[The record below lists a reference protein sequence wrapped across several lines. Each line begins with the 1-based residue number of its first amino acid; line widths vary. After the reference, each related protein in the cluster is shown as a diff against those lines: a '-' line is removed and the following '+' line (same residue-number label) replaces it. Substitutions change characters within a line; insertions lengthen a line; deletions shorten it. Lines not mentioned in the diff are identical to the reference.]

1 MKIHELL
8 SGITVPITNEES
20 EVLDKISKKADLLK
34 SELSE
39 REQLLA
45 NNLVT
50 KDVVSRRK
58 NADGKIIFC
67 KKIKDD

>member
-1 MKIHELL
+1 MKIKELL
-8 SGITVPITNEES
+8 SGIRVPITNEEA
-20 EVLDKISKKADLLK
+20 EVYDKLGESILK

-45 NNLVT
+45 NSLVT
-50 KDVVSRRK
+50 KDLVSRRK

-67 KKIKDD
+67 KKTQNE

>member
-1 MKIHELL
+1 MKIKELL
-8 SGITVPITNEES
+8 SGIQVPITNEEA
-20 EVLDKISKKADLLK
+20 EVFDKLGESTLK

-45 NNLVT
+45 NSLVT
-50 KDVVSRRK
+50 KDLVSRRK

-67 KKIKDD
+67 KKIQDE

>member
-1 MKIHELL
+1 MKIKELL
-8 SGITVPITNEES
+8 SGIRVPITNEES
-20 EVLDKISKKADLLK
+20 EVYDKLGESILK

-45 NNLVT
+45 NSLVT
-50 KDVVSRRK
+50 KDLVSRRK

-67 KKIKDD
+67 KKTQNE

>member
-1 MKIHELL
+1 MKIKELL
-8 SGITVPITNEES
+8 SGIKVPITNEEA
-20 EVLDKISKKADLLK
+20 EVYDKLGESILK

-45 NNLVT
+45 NSLVT
-50 KDVVSRRK
+50 KDLVSRRK

-67 KKIKDD
+67 KKTQNE

>member
-1 MKIHELL
+1 MKIKELL
-8 SGITVPITNEES
+8 SGIQVPITNEEA
-20 EVLDKISKKADLLK
+20 EVYEKLGESILK
-34 SELSE
+34 SELTE

-50 KDVVSRRK
+50 KDLVSRRK

-67 KKIKDD
+67 KKNKNE

>member
-1 MKIHELL
+1 MKIKELL
-8 SGITVPITNEES
+8 SGIQVPITNEEA
-20 EVLDKISKKADLLK
+20 EVFDKLGESTLK

-45 NNLVT
+45 NSLVT
-50 KDVVSRRK
+50 KDLVSRRK

-67 KKIKDD
+67 KKTQNE